1 MSILR
6 IALANL
12 PFATTPE
19 DSVAR
24 AVRAIDDAAVAKV
37 DIICFPECY
46 VPGYRMPDAR
56 MAPPDAVFLDRAW
69 KTVADS
75 VRRAQVAVILGTERV
90 VDEGTRISALV
101 IDRDA
106 ALVGFQDK
114 VQLDL
119 SEEDRYTPG
128 TERRVFTI
136 QGVTFGIS
144 ICHEGWRYPETVRWP
159 VVRGAQIVFHPHYH
173 AAVSGF
179 RPTDFADPRNTFH
192 EKAMLCRAAE
202 NSCFFASVNY
212 ATEGSSTTS
221 AIVNPDGSLLAW
233 HPYGKEGLLVADL
246 DMSAATGLLASRL
259 RT

>member
-1 MSILR
+1 MAILR

-24 AVRAIDDAAVAKV
+24 AVRAIDDAAVAQV

-56 MAPPDAVFLDRAW
+56 MAPPDPVFLDRAW

-106 ALVGFQDK
+106 ALG
-114 VQLDL
+114 
-119 SEEDRYTPG
+119 E
-128 TERRVFTI
+128 
-136 QGVTFGIS
+136 
-144 ICHEGWRYPETVRWP
+144 
-159 VVRGAQIVFHPHYH
+159 
-173 AAVSGF
+173 
-179 RPTDFADPRNTFH
+179 
-192 EKAMLCRAAE
+192 
-202 NSCFFASVNY
+202 
-212 ATEGSSTTS
+212 
-221 AIVNPDGSLLAW
+221 LL
-233 HPYGKEGLLVADL
+233 P
-246 DMSAATGLLASRL
+246 
-259 RT
+259 